1 MEELYELR
9 TYLET
14 GKYQEALLL
23 LDELE
28 EMSRDDKINRISSF
42 MEVLLIHLIKQAA
55 EKKTTRSWEVSIRH
69 ALRQMVKINKRRKAG
84 GEYLTAQELRTA
96 LEETYES
103 ALDSAS
109 LETLEGQYTAEELD
123 ARVDRT
129 AITTLAWE
137 KMQQAQSSVR
147 L

>member
-9 TYLET
+9 KYIET

-23 LDELE
+23 LDEME
-28 EMSRDDKINRISSF
+28 DMSRDDKINRISSF
-42 MEVLLIHLIKQAA
+42 MEVLLVHLIKQAA

-69 ALRQMVKINKRRKAG
+69 ALRQIVKINQRRKAG
-84 GEYLTAQELRTA
+84 GWYLTAQELRAA

-109 LETLEGQYTAEELD
+109 LETLAGQYTAEELD
-123 ARVDRT
+123 SLVDRT
-129 AITTLAWE
+129 VITTLAWD
-137 KMQQAQSSVR
+137 KMQQA
-147 L
+147 LIC

>member
-9 TYLET
+9 KYIET

-23 LDELE
+23 VDEME
-28 EMSRDDKINRISSF
+28 DMSRDDKINRISSF
-42 MEVLLIHLIKQAA
+42 MEVLLVHLIKQAA

-84 GEYLTAQELRTA
+84 GWYLTAQELRAA

-109 LETLEGQYTAEELD
+109 LETLAGQYTAEELD
-123 ARVDRT
+123 SLVART
-129 AITTLAWE
+129 EITTLAWE
-137 KMQQAQSSVR
+137 KMQQAQMR
-147 L
+147 

>member
-9 TYLET
+9 KYIET

-23 LDELE
+23 LDEME
-28 EMSRDDKINRISSF
+28 DMSQDDKINRISSF
-42 MEVLLIHLIKQAA
+42 MEVLLVHLIKQAA

-69 ALRQMVKINKRRKAG
+69 TLRQIVKINQRRKAG
-84 GEYLTAQELRTA
+84 GWYLTTQELRAA

-109 LETLEGQYTAEELD
+109 LETLAGQYTAEELD
-123 ARVDRT
+123 SLVDRT

-137 KMQQAQSSVR
+137 KMQQAQMR
-147 L
+147 

>member
-9 TYLET
+9 KYIET

-23 LDELE
+23 LDEME
-28 EMSRDDKINRISSF
+28 DMSRDDKINRISSF
-42 MEVLLIHLIKQAA
+42 MEVLLVHLIKQAA

-69 ALRQMVKINKRRKAG
+69 TLRQIVKINQRRKAG
-84 GEYLTAQELRTA
+84 GWYLTTQELRAA

-109 LETLEGQYTAEELD
+109 LETLAGQYTAEELD
-123 ARVDRT
+123 SLVDRT

-137 KMQQAQSSVR
+137 KMQQAQMC
-147 L
+147 

>member
-9 TYLET
+9 KYIET

-23 LDELE
+23 LDEME
-28 EMSRDDKINRISSF
+28 DMSRDDKINRISSF
-42 MEVLLIHLIKQAA
+42 MEVLLVHLIKQAA

-84 GEYLTAQELRTA
+84 GWYLTAQELRAA

-109 LETLEGQYTAEELD
+109 LETLAGQYTTEELD
-123 ARVDRT
+123 SLVDRT

-137 KMQQAQSSVR
+137 KMQQAQMR
-147 L
+147 

>member
-9 TYLET
+9 KYIET

-23 LDELE
+23 LDEME
-28 EMSRDDKINRISSF
+28 DMSQDDKINRISSF
-42 MEVLLIHLIKQAA
+42 MEVLLVHLIKQAA

-69 ALRQMVKINKRRKAG
+69 TLRQIVKINKRRKAG
-84 GEYLTAQELRTA
+84 GWYLTTQELRAA

-109 LETLEGQYTAEELD
+109 LETLAGQYTDEELD
-123 ARVDRT
+123 SLVDRT

-137 KMQQAQSSVR
+137 KMQQAQMC
-147 L
+147 

>member
-9 TYLET
+9 KYIET

-23 LDELE
+23 LDEME
-28 EMSRDDKINRISSF
+28 DMSRDDKINRISSF
-42 MEVLLIHLIKQAA
+42 MEVLLVHLIKQAA

-69 ALRQMVKINKRRKAG
+69 ALRQIVKINKRRKG
-84 GEYLTAQELRTA
+84 GGWYLTAHELRAA

-109 LETLEGQYTAEELD
+109 LETLAGQYTAEELD
-123 ARVDRT
+123 SLVDRT

-137 KMQQAQSSVR
+137 KMQQAQIGR
-147 L
+147 A

>member
-9 TYLET
+9 KYIET

-23 LDELE
+23 LDEME
-28 EMSRDDKINRISSF
+28 DMSQDDKINRISSF
-42 MEVLLIHLIKQAA
+42 MEVLLVHLIKQAA

-69 ALRQMVKINKRRKAG
+69 TLRQIVKINQRRKAG
-84 GEYLTAQELRTA
+84 GWYLTTQELRAA

-109 LETLEGQYTAEELD
+109 LETLAGQYTAEELD
-123 ARVDRT
+123 SLVDRT

-137 KMQQAQSSVR
+137 KMQQAQMC
-147 L
+147 

>member
-9 TYLET
+9 KYIET

-23 LDELE
+23 VDEME
-28 EMSRDDKINRISSF
+28 DMSRDDKINRISSF
-42 MEVLLIHLIKQAA
+42 MEVLLVHLIKQAA

-84 GEYLTAQELRTA
+84 GWYLTTQELRTA

-109 LETLEGQYTAEELD
+109 LETLAGQYTAEELD
-123 ARVDRT
+123 SLVDRT

-137 KMQQAQSSVR
+137 KMQQAQMR
-147 L
+147 